1 MLKRVFGLDR
11 CHWKGWQRFQQYL
24 QLSTLSYNLLVLARL
39 RL

>member
-1 MLKRVFGLDR
+1 MEPFFPQLAGPYWALVAQHK
-11 CHWKGWQRFQQYL
+11 YL